1 MAARSGGETLK
12 VADAALE
19 QRGGIASSPR
29 EFDSNF
35 PEKVSR
41 QQRGAHSAFRVA
53 ASGAMASIPRIGED
67 DAYDENDGLH
77 PVWLAS
83 NYLRRRKYDECIAI
97 CTDILAKNPY
107 DQAVWYLKCRALTL
121 KNWIDDTEIEEEG
134 VAELLLDDNAIAQCP
149 RPGTSLNRPMTSVR
163 APPDPYGPSRRSMQG
178 AAFELGISKDG
189 RIEERWDRAAF

>member
-1 MAARSGGETLK
+1 M
-12 VADAALE
+12 
-19 QRGGIASSPR
+19 
-29 EFDSNF
+29 
-35 PEKVSR
+35 R

-107 DQAVWYLKCRALTL
+107 DQVRATFAPSDCRFPRLSDL
-121 KNWIDDTEIEEEG
+121 P
-134 VAELLLDDNAIAQCP
+134 P
-149 RPGTSLNRPMTSVR
+149 RPPHPRPCGT
-163 APPDPYGPSRRSMQG
+163 
-178 AAFELGISKDG
+178 
-189 RIEERWDRAAF
+189 